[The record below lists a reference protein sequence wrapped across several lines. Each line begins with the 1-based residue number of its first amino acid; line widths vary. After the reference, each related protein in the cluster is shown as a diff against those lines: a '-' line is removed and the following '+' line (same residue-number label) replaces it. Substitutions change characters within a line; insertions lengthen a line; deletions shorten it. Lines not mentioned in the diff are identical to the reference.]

1 MEPGVLPPSP
11 RPLNPLPSHLTP
23 DNNRRHTAYLRGMRS
38 FGVSGCS
45 SRSRT
50 VDVLQYLR
58 LAKSLVTPQS
68 RPVRPPRLHL
78 GARTDP
84 NEVAPAGPVSDRD

>member
-11 RPLNPLPSHLTP
+11 RPLNPLPSHLKP

-38 FGVSGCS
+38 SAFLAALLV
-45 SRSRT
+45 SRT

-58 LAKSLVTPQS
+58 LAKSL
-68 RPVRPPRLHL
+68 
-78 GARTDP
+78 
-84 NEVAPAGPVSDRD
+84 

>member
-11 RPLNPLPSHLTP
+11 RPLNPMPSHLTP
-23 DNNRRHTAYLRGMRS
+23 DNNRRHTAYLRGVGS
-38 FGVSGCS
+38 YGASGCS

-58 LAKSLVTPQS
+58 LAKSL
-68 RPVRPPRLHL
+68 
-78 GARTDP
+78 
-84 NEVAPAGPVSDRD
+84 